1 MFIFRDLI
9 AEDTILP
16 KPGPH
21 LEARSLYVCTVAAV
35 VADYCPLDSEYKLA
49 GVNSVYLH
57 HGHRQQIQPYLRT

>member
-21 LEARSLYVCTVAAV
+21 LEARSLYVCIVAAV
-35 VADYCPLDSEYKLA
+35 VAY
-49 GVNSVYLH
+49 YLTIVH
-57 HGHRQQIQPYLRT
+57 LILNTSWWWPGWSK

>member
-21 LEARSLYVCTVAAV
+21 LNTLSLYVCTVAAV
-35 VADYCPLDSEYKLA
+35 AGDYCPLDSEYMLVVA
-49 GVNSVYLH
+49 W
-57 HGHRQQIQPYLRT
+57 QE